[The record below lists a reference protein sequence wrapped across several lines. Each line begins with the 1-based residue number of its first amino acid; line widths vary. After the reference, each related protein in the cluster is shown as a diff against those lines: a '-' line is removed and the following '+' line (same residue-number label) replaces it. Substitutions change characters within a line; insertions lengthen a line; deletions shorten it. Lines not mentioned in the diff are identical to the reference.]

1 MQKGANRIGKILRAD
16 ARRDILEQKLGI
28 AETMTR
34 FRDEYVLREIIKKKI
49 EKIIMKNK

>member
-1 MQKGANRIGKILRAD
+1 MQREEERIGKILRVD

-34 FRDEYVLREIIKKKI
+34 FRDEHVLREIKRR
-49 EKIIMKNK
+49 EKRRK

>member
-28 AETMTR
+28 AETMTK
-34 FRDEYVLREIIKKKI
+34 FRDEYVLREIKRRK
-49 EKIIMKNK
+49 